1 VVQSVGVR
9 PVHIIGVSLDLGG
22 NRRGVD
28 MGPSAFRIAGLGERL
43 ATLGVPVADEGDLV
57 APIPE
62 TKSFRD
68 PSKKYI
74 REIARVCEKLYRTS
88 LAALEKGGFPL
99 VLGGDHSL
107 AAGSVAAT
115 ADFVRREHKPLGLIW
130 VDAHGDMNTPSSS
143 GSGNVHGMP
152 LAALLG
158 SEPAELSR
166 IGGFSPKVLPEHTVL
181 IGIRN
186 LDEREKQIVR
196 DSRVRVFT
204 MKDIDRAGIAAVT
217 EQALAIAAA
226 GTAGVHVSF
235 DLDVCDPAIAPGV
248 GTPVK
253 GGLDYREAHM
263 LMEIVA
269 DSGLLRALDLVEVN
283 PILDDRNTTA
293 ILGAELASSALGQ
306 KII

>member
-1 VVQSVGVR
+1 MR

-43 ATLGVPVADEGDLV
+43 GSLGIQVIDGGDLV

-62 TKSFRD
+62 IKSFGD
-68 PSKKYI
+68 PRKKYI
-74 REIARVCEKLYRTS
+74 REIVRLCERLYKAS
-88 LAALEKGGFPL
+88 HAALEKGGLPL

-115 ADFVRREHKPLGLIW
+115 ADFARREGKPLGLIW

-152 LAALLG
+152 LASLLG
-158 SEPAELSR
+158 PEPAELSR

-186 LDEREKQIVR
+186 LDDREKEIVR
-196 DSRVRVFT
+196 DSRVHVFT
-204 MKDIDRAGIAAVT
+204 MKDIDRSGIAAVT
-217 EQALAIAAA
+217 ERALAIAGD

-253 GGLDYREAHM
+253 GGFDYREAHM
-263 LMEIVA
+263 VMEIIA

-293 ILGAELASSALGQ
+293 ILGVELALSALGQ

>member
-1 VVQSVGVR
+1 MR

-43 ATLGVPVADEGDLV
+43 GSLGIQVADAGDLV

-62 TKSFRD
+62 TKSFGD
-68 PSKKYI
+68 PRKKYI

-88 LAALEKGGFPL
+88 LAALEKGGLPL

-152 LAALLG
+152 LASLLG
-158 SEPAELSR
+158 PEPAELSR
-166 IGGFSPKVLPEHTVL
+166 IGGFSPKVRPEHTVL

-186 LDEREKQIVR
+186 LDDHEKEIVR
-196 DSRVRVFT
+196 DARVHVFT
-204 MKDIDRAGIAAVT
+204 MKDIDRNGIAAVT
-217 EQALAIAAA
+217 EKALAIAGD

-263 LMEIVA
+263 VMEIIA

-293 ILGAELASSALGQ
+293 TLAVELALSALGQ

>member
-1 VVQSVGVR
+1 MR

-43 ATLGVPVADEGDLV
+43 AALGVTVVDAGDLV

-62 TKSFRD
+62 VKSFGD
-68 PSKKYI
+68 PKKKYI
-74 REIARVCEKLYRTS
+74 REIVRVCEKLYKTS
-88 LAALEKGGFPL
+88 LAALDKGGLPL

-107 AAGSVAAT
+107 ASGSVAAT
-115 ADFVRREHKPLGLIW
+115 ADYVRRTDKPLGLIW
-130 VDAHGDMNTPSSS
+130 VDAHGDMNTPASSH
-143 GSGNVHGMP
+143 SGNVHGMP
-152 LAALLG
+152 LASLLG
-158 SEPAELSR
+158 SEPAELAR
-166 IGGFSPKVLPEHTVL
+166 IGGFSPKVRPEHTVL

-186 LDEREKQIVR
+186 LDEREKEVVR
-196 DSRVRVFT
+196 ESRVHVFT
-204 MKDIDRAGIAAVT
+204 MKDIDRAGIASVV
-217 EQALAIAAA
+217 EQALAVA
-226 GTAGVHVSF
+226 GKDTAGVHVSF

-263 LMEIVA
+263 VMEIVA

-293 ILGAELASSALGQ
+293 VLGTELALSALGQ
-306 KII
+306 KIL

>member
-1 VVQSVGVR
+1 
-9 PVHIIGVSLDLGG
+9 
-22 NRRGVD
+22 
-28 MGPSAFRIAGLGERL
+28 MGPSALRIAGLAERL
-43 ATLGVPVADEGDLV
+43 AGLGLRVVDEGDLV
-57 APIPE
+57 TPIPE
-62 TKSFRD
+62 IKSAGD
-68 PSKKYI
+68 PRKKYI
-74 REIARVCEKLYRTS
+74 REIARICDRLYKTS
-88 LAALEKGGFPL
+88 LGVLHSGGIPL

-107 AAGSVAAT
+107 AAGSVAAS
-115 ADFVRREHKPLGLIW
+115 ADFVRKDDQPLGLLW

-158 SEPAELSR
+158 PEPAELSR

-186 LDEREKQIVR
+186 LDDREKEIVR
-196 DSRVRVFT
+196 DSRVHVFT
-204 MKDIDRAGIAAVT
+204 MKDIDRSGIASVV
-217 EQALAIAAA
+217 ERALAAA
-226 GTAGVHVSF
+226 GAGTGGIHVSF

-263 LMEIVA
+263 LMEMVA

-283 PILDDRNTTA
+283 PILDDRNVTA
-293 ILGAELASSALGQ
+293 VLGAELACSALGQ

>member
-1 VVQSVGVR
+1 VR

-28 MGPSAFRIAGLGERL
+28 MGPSAFRIAGIGERL
-43 ATLGVPVADEGDLV
+43 TALGVAVVDEGDVV

-62 TKSFRD
+62 TKALGD

-74 REIARVCEKLYRTS
+74 REIAKVCERLFKTS
-88 LAALEKGGFPL
+88 LAALDKGGFPL

-107 AAGSVAAT
+107 ASGSVAAT
-115 ADFVRREHKPLGLIW
+115 AEFLRREHKPLGLIW

-152 LAALLG
+152 LASLLG
-158 SEPAELSR
+158 PEPAELAR
-166 IGGFSPKVLPEHTVL
+166 LGGFSPKVRPEHTVL

-186 LDEREKQIVR
+186 LDEREKEIVR
-196 DSRVRVFT
+196 ESRVHVFT
-204 MKDIDRAGIAAVT
+204 MKDIDRNGIATIT
-217 EQALAIAAA
+217 EQAIALAGA
-226 GTAGVHVSF
+226 GTGGLHLSF
-235 DLDVCDPAIAPGV
+235 DLDACDPSIAPGV

-293 ILGAELASSALGQ
+293 ILGSELASSALGQ

>member
-1 VVQSVGVR
+1 M
-9 PVHIIGVSLDLGG
+9 PAAHIIGVPLDLGG

-28 MGPSAFRIAGLGERL
+28 MGPSALRIAGLAERL
-43 ATLGVPVADEGDLV
+43 SALGVQVIDEGDLIT
-57 APIPE
+57 PIPE
-62 TKSFRD
+62 VKSAGD
-68 PSKKYI
+68 PRKKYI
-74 REIARVCEKLYRTS
+74 REIAKVCDRLYRTS
-88 LAALEKGGFPL
+88 LGVLHSGGLPV

-107 AAGSVAAT
+107 GAGSVAAT
-115 ADFVRREHKPLGLIW
+115 ADFLRKDGKPLGLLW
-130 VDAHGDMNTPSSS
+130 VDAHGDMNTPVSS

-158 SEPAELSR
+158 PEPVELSR
-166 IGGFSPKVLPEHTVL
+166 IGGFSPKVLPQHTVL

-186 LDEREKQIVR
+186 LDDREKEIVR
-196 DSRVRVFT
+196 DSRVHVFT
-204 MKDIDRAGIAAVT
+204 MKDIDRSGIASVV
-217 EQALAIAAA
+217 EEALRIAGADT
-226 GTAGVHVSF
+226 GGIHLSF
-235 DLDVCDPAIAPGV
+235 DLDVCDPTIAPGV

-253 GGLDYREAHM
+253 GGLDYREAHT

-293 ILGAELASSALGQ
+293 QLACELAASALGQ